1 MSHQRGVPLNLSA
14 ASPGGS
20 SPGGSSPGGSS
31 PGGSSGTGSL
41 FSSVQLAASV
51 TDLVASLSQVGS
63 ALQIELT
70 DLERSLAHGGI
81 PSVSRLQQTAKGLA
95 FLGLAGGRGT
105 SASPGGSSPGGS
117 SPGGSSPGGSSPG
130 GSSPG
135 GSSGL
140 PAGLAALTTLS
151 DGLLDAGREIQ
162 RDVTALRGELEKRGL
177 ATNAA
182 LERIQQLGFAMAI
195 VDPQRIGRLGGIGV
209 VGQAPGGSS
218 PGGSSP
224 GGSSPGGSSP
234 GGSSPGG
241 SSGAAFGLGRLIEA
255 TTQLSQIARVGGL
268 VGQGQS
274 PGGSSPG
281 GSSPGGSSPGGSSP
295 GGSSPGGSSGS
306 FTTRFGEPSLVASR
320 LFESLIN
327 VAGAFQGVGGRANL
341 SELSV
346 TSPREA
352 RRGKSMS
359 PKTPPRGRE

>member
-1 MSHQRGVPLNLSA
+1 
-14 ASPGGS
+14 
-20 SPGGSSPGGSS
+20 
-31 PGGSSGTGSL
+31 
-41 FSSVQLAASV
+41 LAASV
-51 TDLVASLSQVGS
+51 TDLIASISQLGG
-63 ALQIELT
+63 ALQIELME
-70 DLERSLAHGGI
+70 LERSLARTGI
-81 PSVSRLQQTAKGLA
+81 RSNPSVSRLQQTARGLA
-95 FLGLAGGRGT
+95 FLGLTGGGGR

-140 PAGLAALTTLS
+140 PVGLAALTTLS
-151 DGLLDAGREIQ
+151 EGLLGAARAIQ

-177 ATNAA
+177 ATNVA
-182 LERIQQLGFAMAI
+182 LDRIQQLAIAIAI
-195 VDPQRIGRLGGIGV
+195 VDPQRIGRLGGVRV

-241 SSGAAFGLGRLIEA
+241 SSGAAFDLGRLIEA
-255 TTQLSQIARVGGL
+255 TTQLSQIARAGGL
-268 VGQGQS
+268 VGQGQ
-274 PGGSSPG
+274 SPG

-306 FTTRFGEPSLVASR
+306 FTTRFGEQSFVASR

-327 VAGAFQGVGGRANL
+327 VGGAFQVLGGGASL
-341 SELSV
+341 SELNV

-352 RRGKSMS
+352 RRGRSMA
-359 PKTPPRGRE
+359 PKTPRRGRE